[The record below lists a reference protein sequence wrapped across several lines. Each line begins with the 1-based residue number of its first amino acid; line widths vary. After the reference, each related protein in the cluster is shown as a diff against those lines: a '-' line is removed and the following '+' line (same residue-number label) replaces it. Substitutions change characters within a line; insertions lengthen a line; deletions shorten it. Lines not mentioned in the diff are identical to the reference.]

1 MLRGPWPPPPPPAPG
16 LPGDKCCKETSF
28 PPTGGLFVGLPLQ
41 PPSSLPPVQ
50 HLLSVVSARRQ
61 EATFP
66 ELTAHRV
73 HSAKRT
79 SVFRWKV
86 TGVTG
91 GGPGSPAG
99 RGDMGG
105 LERAPRPE
113 VRKERRG
120 RGGAAGVGV
129 GVYSPCAAGS
139 VQRSA
144 RTAELVAAGQGL
156 VPSGPSPHIFT
167 GVTLHSS
174 QPNRRFVKQSHRRE
188 GQVGSPGGPAPASG
202 SPVWDTEGFSK
213 ETRKEAGDLQGGA
226 RWLTS

>member
-1 MLRGPWPPPPPPAPG
+1 MGPGRPPTPAPG

-28 PPTGGLFVGLPLQ
+28 PPTGGPLHRASPAFTVQ
-41 PPSSLPPVQ
+41 SATCPALTECGQRPTTGGHFPRAHGTLCAQRQMHKCFPVEGDG
-50 HLLSVVSARRQ
+50 SDGRR
-61 EATFP
+61 A
-66 ELTAHRV
+66 
-73 HSAKRT
+73 
-79 SVFRWKV
+79 
-86 TGVTG
+86 
-91 GGPGSPAG
+91 GGPGW
-99 RGDMGG
+99 RGDTGG

-120 RGGAAGVGV
+120 RRGAAGVGV

-139 VQRSA
+139 VQRYA
-144 RTAELVAAGQGL
+144 RTAELMAAGQGL
-156 VPSGPSPHIFT
+156 VPSGPSAHIFT

-174 QPNRRFVKQSHRRE
+174 QPSRRFVKQSHRRE

-213 ETRKEAGDLQGGA
+213 ETRKEAGDLQEGA